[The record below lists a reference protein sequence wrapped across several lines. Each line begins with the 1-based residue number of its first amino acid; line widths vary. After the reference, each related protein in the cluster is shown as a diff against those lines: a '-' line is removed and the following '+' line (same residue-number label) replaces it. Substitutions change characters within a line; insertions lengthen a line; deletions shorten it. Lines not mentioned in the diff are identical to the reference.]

1 MYAAYPVYYPSAR
14 WARENGEI
22 DLWRES
28 HNINQICKDFIG
40 EKASPAYHCQALPD
54 FISELTDE
62 YGLERAMYVIGRT
75 VMGADW
81 DKRYDGSVRE
91 RAARFGY
98 QDMKEGQALRDEG
111 KDPYR
116 SADKTINIT
125 SNVHPCIL
133 NAVFRSLMKMEQEQ
147 VNLPTADVDRDNE
160 RDEGAEI

>member
-1 MYAAYPVYYPSAR
+1 MYATYPVYYPSAR
-14 WARENGEI
+14 YARENGEI

-40 EKASPAYHCQALPD
+40 EKAAPAYHCHALPD

-62 YGLERAMYVIGRT
+62 YGPERAMYVIGRT

-81 DKRYDGSVRE
+81 DKRYDSNVRE

-98 QDMKEGQALRDEG
+98 HDMKEGLALREAG

-116 SADKTINIT
+116 FSDRTTNII
-125 SNVHPCIL
+125 SDVHPCIL
-133 NAVFRSLMKMEQEQ
+133 NDTFRALMKMEQEQ
-147 VNLPTADVDRDNE
+147 AVLPSADADRDNGF
-160 RDEGAEI
+160 DEGAEI